1 VTRTLRRRLGTLAA
15 AVALGLLVSGPVAAE
30 ETRAGADASPV
41 RKAYDVVVL
50 RPLDVARLVAGAAFL
65 PIAYPVALVTGGTD
79 FVLDVCILRP
89 VDRAFQRPLG
99 AL

>member
-1 VTRTLRRRLGTLAA
+1 MTRTLRRRLGTLAA
-15 AVALGLLVSGPVAAE
+15 AVSLGLLVSGPVVAE
-30 ETRAGADASPV
+30 GQRAGGEGV

-50 RPLDVARLVAGAAFL
+50 RPLDVARLVAGAVFL